1 MKEEDFNK
9 FEELVGKERT
19 KTMPNPIEDN
29 LNINIT
35 RIDNMRATQIIYQPL
50 DIIQEDLVIEKLPED
65 TKNYDKSIKIILLGD
80 SNVGKTSIVHCLSH
94 DKYDN
99 YQKKALGLEHY
110 NYVLKIN
117 NFIIR
122 MQIWDTAG
130 QEKFDSITTNYYK
143 NTDVAVFVYS
153 INDMNS
159 FNKVEQWETQIN
171 DKGNIINEQVDI
183 NKKMI
188 KVLIGNK
195 KDLESDR
202 QVSYE
207 QGQKLSDDKKFKIFR
222 EISCKL
228 EGENGKDNFESIKNL
243 FDEIGKK
250 VYLDVINDHARLN
263 SSSYCYQATNSIL
276 NSNESVANK
285 NKVNNNSSCCC

>member
-1 MKEEDFNK
+1 MEEGDFNK
-9 FEELVGKERT
+9 FEGIIEKQRT

-35 RIDNMRATQIIYQPL
+35 KIDNMRATQILYQPL
-50 DIIQEDLVIEKLPED
+50 DVIQEDIVLEKLPED
-65 TKNYDKSIKIILLGD
+65 TKNYDKSVKIILLGD

-99 YQKKALGLEHY
+99 YQTKALGLEHY

-117 NFIIR
+117 KIIIR
-122 MQIWDTAG
+122 MQVWDTVG

-143 NTDVAVFVYS
+143 NTDVAIFVYS

-159 FNKVEQWETQIN
+159 FKKIEQWDTQIN
-171 DKGNIINEQVDI
+171 EKGNEINDQVDL

-188 KVLIGNK
+188 KVLLGNK
-195 KDLESDR
+195 KDLENDR

-207 QGQKLSDDKKFKIFR
+207 QGQKLSDDKKFKFFR
-222 EISCKL
+222 EISCNL
-228 EGENGKDNFESIKNL
+228 EGENGDYNFESIKNV
-243 FDEIGKK
+243 FNDIGKK
-250 VYLDVINDHARLN
+250 VYLDIINDQGRLN

-276 NSNESVANK
+276 CSNESVANK
-285 NKVNNNSSCCC
+285 NKGNNSSSCCC

>member
-1 MKEEDFNK
+1 
-9 FEELVGKERT
+9 
-19 KTMPNPIEDN
+19 MPNPVEDN

-35 RIDNMRATQIIYQPL
+35 RIDNMRATQSLYQPL
-50 DIIQEDLVIEKLPED
+50 DINQEDLVIEKLPED

-94 DKYDN
+94 EKYDN
-99 YQKKALGLEHY
+99 YQKNALGLEHY
-110 NYVLKIN
+110 NYVIKIN
-117 NFIIR
+117 NIIIR

-171 DKGNIINEQVDI
+171 DKGNVINDQVDI
-183 NKKMI
+183 NKRMI
-188 KVLIGNK
+188 KVLLGNK
-195 KDLESDR
+195 KDLENDR

-207 QGQKLSDDKKFKIFR
+207 QGQKLSVDKKFKIFR
-222 EISCKL
+222 EISCYL

-243 FDEIGKK
+243 FDDIGKI
-250 VYLDVINDHARLN
+250 VYLDIINDRRRLS

-276 NSNESVANK
+276 NSNESVVHK
-285 NKVNNNSSCCC
+285 KKGDDSSSCCC

>member
-9 FEELVGKERT
+9 FEELVAKERT

-50 DIIQEDLVIEKLPED
+50 DIIQEDLIIEKLPED

-80 SNVGKTSIVHCLSH
+80 SNVGKTSIVHCLSN

-110 NYVLKIN
+110 NYVIKIN
-117 NFIIR
+117 NIIIR

-159 FNKVEQWETQIN
+159 FNKIDQWENQIN
-171 DKGNIINEQVDI
+171 EKGNAINDQVEV
-183 NKKMI
+183 NKNMI

-195 KDLESDR
+195 KDLENDR

-207 QGQKLSDDKKFKIFR
+207 QGQKLSDNKKFKIFR
-222 EISCKL
+222 EISCNL
-228 EGENGKDNFESIKNL
+228 EGENAKDNFESIKNL
-243 FDEIGKK
+243 FDDIGKK
-250 VYLDVINDHARLN
+250 VYLDIINDRARLN
-263 SSSYCYQATNSIL
+263 SSSYCYQASNSIL

>member
-1 MKEEDFNK
+1 MTE
-9 FEELVGKERT
+9 
-19 KTMPNPIEDN
+19 
-29 LNINIT
+29 
-35 RIDNMRATQIIYQPL
+35 
-50 DIIQEDLVIEKLPED
+50 
-65 TKNYDKSIKIILLGD
+65 
-80 SNVGKTSIVHCLSH
+80 
-94 DKYDN
+94 
-99 YQKKALGLEHY
+99 
-110 NYVLKIN
+110 
-117 NFIIR
+117 
-122 MQIWDTAG
+122 
-130 QEKFDSITTNYYK
+130 YYK

-171 DKGNIINEQVDI
+171 DKGNVINEQVDV
-183 NKKMI
+183 NQKMI

-207 QGQKLSDDKKFKIFR
+207 QGQKLSNDKNFKIFR
-222 EISCKL
+222 EISCKF

-250 VYLDVINDHARLN
+250 VYLDVINDRARLN

-276 NSNESVANK
+276 NSNESVASK
-285 NKVNNNSSCCC
+285 KKENNSSSCCC

>member
-9 FEELVGKERT
+9 FEELVSKERT

-35 RIDNMRATQIIYQPL
+35 KIENMRATQILYQPL
-50 DIIQEDLVIEKLPED
+50 DIIPEDLILEKLPED

-80 SNVGKTSIVHCLSH
+80 SNVGKTSIVHCLSN

-110 NYVLKIN
+110 NYVIKIN
-117 NFIIR
+117 NYIIR
-122 MQIWDTAG
+122 MQVWDTAG

-143 NTDVAVFVYS
+143 NSDVAIFVYS
-153 INDMNS
+153 INDKNS
-159 FNKVEQWETQIN
+159 FNKIEQWETQIN
-171 DKGNIINEQVDI
+171 EKGNVIKEQGDI
-183 NKKMI
+183 NNKMI

-195 KDLESDR
+195 KDLENDR

-207 QGQKLSDDKKFKIFR
+207 QGQALSDDKKFKIFK
-222 EISCKL
+222 EISCNL
-228 EGENGKDNFESIKNL
+228 EGENGKDNFESIQNL

-250 VYLDVINDHARLN
+250 VYLGIINDRGRLN
-263 SSSYCYQATNSIL
+263 SSSYCYQASNSIL
-276 NSNESVANK
+276 NSNESVTSK
-285 NKVNNNSSCCC
+285 RKRNNSSSCCC